1 MASAVEEVYLE
12 RVFIPFDNSL
22 IDYVYGHKM
31 KNLDFF
37 HEKSGVVSL
46 DVTTNPHNGEEELV
60 AIGTDKS
67 IEDLKTIV

>member
-1 MASAVEEVYLE
+1 VAGAVEEINLE
-12 RVFIPFDNSL
+12 KVFIAFDNTL

-31 KNLDFF
+31 KNLDYF

-60 AIGTDKS
+60 AIGTERS
-67 IEDLKTIV
+67 IEDLRTIV